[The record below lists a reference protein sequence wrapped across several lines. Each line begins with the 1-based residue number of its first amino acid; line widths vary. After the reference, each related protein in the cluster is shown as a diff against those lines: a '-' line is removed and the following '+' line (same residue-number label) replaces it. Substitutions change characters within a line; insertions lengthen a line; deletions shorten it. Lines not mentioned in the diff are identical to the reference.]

1 VFRPAP
7 DSSPL
12 MGMPLSAVP
21 VVLLLLSL
29 LVFSLAACGEGE
41 EEPDATT
48 TSPTALE
55 ESGADTGESNV
66 QEQPQVRLQTNQ
78 GEILVKLFP
87 DKAPASVDNF
97 LEYVRNGV
105 YDGTIFHRVIPG
117 FMIQGGGFTPEMSQK
132 ETNAPIKN
140 EAGNG
145 LKNARGTL
153 AMARTQVVD
162 SATAQFF
169 INLTDNAFLDQRDES
184 VAGYGYAVFGE
195 VVEGMD
201 VVDQIAAVP
210 TGSSGQFQDVPN
222 EPVIIQSASV
232 VE

>member
-1 VFRPAP
+1 MVPSYNPLRTYSRKLSTLAGALSRKSFTRI
-7 DSSPL
+7 SPWL
-12 MGMPLSAVP
+12 VCSLTCGCSCT
-21 VVLLLLSL
+21 LLSP
-29 LVFSLAACGEGE
+29 VS
-41 EEPDATT
+41 
-48 TSPTALE
+48 ALE
-55 ESGADTGESNV
+55 ESSADTGESNV

-78 GEILVKLFP
+78 GEILVKLFL

-97 LEYVRNGV
+97 LEYVRSGL

-169 INLTDNAFLDQRDES
+169 INLTDNDFLNQRDES
-184 VAGYGYAVFGE
+184 VAGYGY
-195 VVEGMD
+195 
-201 VVDQIAAVP
+201 
-210 TGSSGQFQDVPN
+210 
-222 EPVIIQSASV
+222 
-232 VE
+232 

>member
-1 VFRPAP
+1 MFRPLP
-7 DSSPL
+7 DARPSTL
-12 MGMPLSAVP
+12 MPLAAVS
-21 VVLLLLSL
+21 VVFLLLSL

-41 EEPDATT
+41 EEPDATAT
-48 TSPTALE
+48 PPTALG

-66 QEQPQVRLQTNQ
+66 QEQPQVRLETNQ

-87 DKAPASVDNF
+87 DKAPASVENF
-97 LEYVRNGV
+97 LEYVRSGF

-117 FMIQGGGFTPEMSQK
+117 FMIQGGGFTPEMNQK
-132 ETNAPIKN
+132 QTNAPIKN

-169 INLTDNAFLDQRDES
+169 INLTDNDFLNQRDES

-195 VVEGMD
+195 VVEGTD
-201 VVDQIAAVP
+201 VVDKIAAAP
-210 TGSSGQFQDVPN
+210 TGSSGQFQDVPT